1 MDDSVGALD
10 SRAAIAV
17 VNPLNRG
24 RCGCLVDV
32 KLVDKSSPD
41 SETYLTDEDFKRAK
55 LGLNDGDKTVD
66 DSEMYNSN
74 RFEGDIDDVI
84 ETSCL
89 TFVCHT
95 TLPKIHKFQL
105 LKLDVL
111 DYGDGL
117 KCRAKI
123 ADVFEEYTKF
133 TCIKFTPKTDE
144 DYDYI
149 HIFPDDGCYSMVGR
163 VGGRQEVSLASGCL
177 EKGIIIHEL
186 MHTVGFFHEQSRADR
201 DDYVTILWENIQDG
215 LSGQLTQTVLFSLNI
230 IEVIPD

>member
-74 RFEGDIDDVI
+74 RFEGDIANAGLSSENMARFI
-84 ETSCL
+84 GTSSG
-89 TFVCHT
+89 TSVMGVMRNAVR
-95 TLPKIHKFQL
+95 QS
-105 LKLDVL
+105 
-111 DYGDGL
+111 YQS
-117 KCRAKI
+117 RAKI